1 MQPENRDKKS
11 TRSGNLS
18 IQIFF
23 IFVLLCIIVASTL
36 IYLQRSVIYN
46 NLLEAQ
52 LKHYE
57 IVGDNVGHIIT
68 NRLLAAESIATS
80 IANVSRGLE
89 KKESTFRK
97 IIPLVIDKQGY
108 EGLIAGGGY
117 WPEPYVFDKKVAR
130 RSFFWGRNK
139 EGVLE
144 YYDDYNKLEGN
155 GYHREE
161 WYAPARYFDAKGCYW
176 SKSYVDPY
184 SLQPMVTCTI
194 PIYENGTFTG
204 VSTVDI
210 KLEGLGEL
218 LNNSLKAV
226 GGYGFIVDR
235 NNKFIYHPDNDAI
248 TQKEG
253 AGEKI
258 HANDYAKKNADFEE
272 VYNMLA
278 AFNGLATYTTS
289 GNTESQCQ
297 NISDALVAGSYQIA
311 PEEAVLINAIAC
323 ARAYNRQN
331 ELFSISKRIE
341 IPHDVM
347 LKSAVYVDII
357 QMPETNWKI
366 ALVVPKSYVLSK
378 AHDSVSLMIRYTL
391 MIVAASLVAF
401 LLFLRR
407 VLFRPIH
414 HIIST
419 IKSNTGQNRVLLD
432 ETVNNELGEIAYWYN
447 MRVAEILT
455 EKHNAEQANRSKS
468 EFLANMSHEIRTP
481 LNGVLGISG
490 LLMDTKMDD
499 EQRNYVQIIQKSGD
513 ALLEIISDI
522 LDVSKIEAGELELE
536 TINFSLYSTVEDVT
550 NFMMFRAQEKHIE
563 LLVEFAS
570 NVQDFYVGDV
580 GRIRQIILNLLAN
593 AIKFTDE
600 GYVVLRVRSEDMSGT
615 HARLF
620 FEIEDTGIGIPA
632 DKQDY
637 IFNKFTQ
644 AEESTTRKF
653 GGTGLGL
660 AICKSLTELMDGS
673 IGVKSKMG
681 KGSTFFFDIVL
692 PYGERQD
699 KELPY
704 PEINLSG
711 MRTLVV
717 DDLPVNGR
725 ILSSYLNRWGM
736 ACDVTLTAKDAL
748 RLLEEAHTENKP
760 YHMAFIDRQ
769 MPEVGGTELARQI
782 KSDARLKDTVL
793 IMITSSTSG
802 AVATP
807 QSILQSGFLGFCMKP
822 YHPLQLKNLMLR
834 VWEAHK
840 NRNYTQLITHN
851 SVPLYL
857 SREPTSITT
866 KTEAVTAVTQPQGKR
881 MLVVDDMPVNRTLL
895 LETLKKMGHSVDIAT
910 NGLEAIDLFKQH
922 SYDMVFM
929 DCQMPEMDGYQA
941 TQEIRK
947 LEGGKARLPII
958 AITADAMKGNEQ
970 RCIDAGMDDFLTK
983 PLKKEK
989 LDMII
994 NKWIKNAH
1002 A

>member
-1 MQPENRDKKS
+1 MQPENINKKP
-11 TRSGNLS
+11 TYSGNLS
-18 IQIFF
+18 AQIFF
-23 IFVLLCIIVASTL
+23 IFVLLCILLAFTL
-36 IYLQRSVIYN
+36 IYLQRSVIHD

-52 LKHYE
+52 LRHYE
-57 IVGDNVGHIIT
+57 VVGDNVTHTIT
-68 NRLLAAESIATS
+68 NRLLVAESIATV
-80 IANVSRGLE
+80 IANTSKGLE
-89 KKESTFRK
+89 KKEAAFKK
-97 IIPLVIDKQGY
+97 IIPLVVDKPGY

-117 WPEPYVFDKKVAR
+117 WPEPYMFDKKVAR

-144 YYDDYNKLEGN
+144 YYDDYNKPEGN

-161 WYAPARYFDAKGCYW
+161 WYVPARHFDAKGCYW

-194 PIYENGTFTG
+194 PVYENATFTG

-248 TQKEG
+248 TQKDA

-258 HANDYAKKNADFEE
+258 QASAYAENNADFKE
-272 VYNMLA
+272 VHNALA
-278 AFNGLATYTTS
+278 NFNTQAIATVS
-289 GNTESQCQ
+289 GNTESPCQ
-297 NISDALVAGSYQIA
+297 DVSSTLVTGSYQIT
-311 PEEAVLINAIAC
+311 PEEATLINAMVC
-323 ARAYNRQN
+323 ARAHNRHG
-331 ELFSISKRIE
+331 ELFAVSKRIE
-341 IPHDVM
+341 IPHDTI
-347 LKSAVYVDII
+347 LKAPVYIDIV

-366 ALVVPKSYVLSK
+366 ALVVPKSYILSK
-378 AHDSVSLMIRYTL
+378 VQESVSLMIQYTL
-391 MIVAASLVAF
+391 VIVATSLVFF

-407 VLFRPIH
+407 VLFRPVNR
-414 HIIST
+414 IIST
-419 IKSNTGQNRVLLD
+419 IKSNADHKRVLLD
-432 ETVNNELGEIAYWYN
+432 ESVNNELGEIAYWYN
-447 MRVAEILT
+447 MRVSEILT
-455 EKHNAEQANRSKS
+455 EKHKAEQASHAKS

-481 LNGVLGISG
+481 LNGVLGIAG
-490 LLMDTKMDD
+490 LLIDTTMDD
-499 EQRNYVQIIQKSGD
+499 EQLKYVQIIQKSGD

-536 TINFSLYSTVEDVT
+536 TINFSLYSTIEDVT

-570 NVQDFYVGDV
+570 EVQDFYVGDV
-580 GRIRQIILNLLAN
+580 GRIRQIILNLLTN

-600 GYVVLRVRSEDMSGT
+600 GYVVLRIRSEDVSGKQ
-615 HARLF
+615 ARLF

-660 AICKSLTELMDGS
+660 AICKSLAEMMGGS
-673 IGVKSKMG
+673 IGVRSEMG
-681 KGSTFFFDIVL
+681 KGSAFFFDIVL
-692 PYGERQD
+692 PYGEKQD

-711 MRTLVV
+711 LRTLVV

-725 ILSSYLNRWGM
+725 ILSSYLHRWGM
-736 ACDVTLTAKDAL
+736 ACDVALTAKDAL
-748 RLLEEAHTENKP
+748 RLLEEAHTERKP

-769 MPEVGGTELARQI
+769 MPEIGGAELARQI
-782 KSDARLKDTVL
+782 KSDTRLKDTVL
-793 IMITSSTSG
+793 IMVTSSTSG

-822 YHPLQLKNLMLR
+822 YHPLQFKNLMLR
-834 VWEAHK
+834 VWEAHE
-840 NRNYTQLITHN
+840 NRNYAQLITHN
-851 SVPLYL
+851 SVPLHL
-857 SREPTSITT
+857 SREPTLTTT
-866 KTEAVTAVTQPQGKR
+866 KMEISATPAHPQGKR

-895 LETLKKMGHSVDIAT
+895 VETLKKMGHSVDVAA
-910 NGLEAIDLFKQH
+910 NGIEALTLFKQH

-929 DCQMPEMDGYQA
+929 DCHMPEMDGYQA

-947 LEGGKARLPII
+947 LEDGKARLPVI

-970 RCIDAGMDDFLTK
+970 RCLDAGMDDFLTK

-989 LDMII
+989 LDTII